1 MKAVDKAAIF
11 TIRERASLVQPLASA
26 EIAAKKMLTIPAATS
41 PVPTAFYD
49 TVSAAAKYLMENSP
63 GRHRRVILVL
73 SDGDDNFSNQI
84 KNLSVAEARA
94 ANENNETTAAAARV
108 GLQGQH
114 RRAVLD

>member
-49 TVSAAAKYLMENSP
+49 TVSAAAKYLNENSP
-63 GRHRRVILVL
+63 GRHRRVIVVL
-73 SDGDDNFSNQI
+73 SDGDVNFSEKIQDLTLAVVRASQCGNQHP
-84 KNLSVAEARA
+84 
-94 ANENNETTAAAARV
+94 AAAR
-108 GLQGQH
+108 
-114 RRAVLD
+114 D